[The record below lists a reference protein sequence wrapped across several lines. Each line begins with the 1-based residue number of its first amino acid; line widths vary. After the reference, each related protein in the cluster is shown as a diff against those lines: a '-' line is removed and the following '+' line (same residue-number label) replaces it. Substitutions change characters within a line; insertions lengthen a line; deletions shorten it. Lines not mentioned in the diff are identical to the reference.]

1 VFVLVLAGTGLR
13 VTELCDLD
21 VGDVDLRHAKL
32 QVLDSKT
39 EAGVREVY
47 LTDRLVKAV
56 ETYFKSRRPMSHDDP
71 AFPDSNGRRRDQC
84 QANNQVFA
92 PATQLANSR
101 RQERGERPLPHV
113 TPHIL
118 RHTYI
123 SLALETGYSVPYVMQ
138 QVGHRDPRMTMR
150 VYAKVCARRDR
161 TLQGAAFDRLLAG
174 HPEDGGD
181 HMAA

>member
-1 VFVLVLAGTGLR
+1 MR
-13 VTELCDLD
+13 
-21 VGDVDLRHAKL
+21 
-32 QVLDSKT
+32 
-39 EAGVREVY
+39 
-47 LTDRLVKAV
+47 
-56 ETYFKSRRPMSHDDP
+56 
-71 AFPDSNGRRRDQC
+71 

-92 PATQLANSR
+92 PATQLANDR

-161 TLQGAAFDRLLAG
+161 ALQGAAFDRLLAG
-174 HPEDGGD
+174 LPEGCGD
-181 HMAA
+181 HIAA